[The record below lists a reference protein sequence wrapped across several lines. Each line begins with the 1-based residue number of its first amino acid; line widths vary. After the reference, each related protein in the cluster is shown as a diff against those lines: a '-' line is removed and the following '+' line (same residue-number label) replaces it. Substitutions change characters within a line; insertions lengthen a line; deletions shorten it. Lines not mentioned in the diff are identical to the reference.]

1 MDIEEK
7 IFEIINKLNPQQ
19 KEATM
24 AINGPIQVIAGAGSG
39 KTRVLT
45 TRIAYLIYSGVEP
58 SQILALTFTNKAAN
72 EMKERIAQILNHSL
86 ANRVWAGT
94 FHSIFARILRLEA
107 EQIGYS
113 RDFTIYDQED
123 SLALIR
129 QIMKD
134 NNISQNEL
142 SPQSV
147 QHTISRAK
155 NEMITAIEYARSAQ
169 TSYEKKIAQL
179 YLTYQDELYRSK
191 AMDFDDLLLNTLE
204 LFLSNK
210 QILEKYQNQFRY
222 ILVDEFQDTNKPQ
235 YRIVWNLAKA
245 HSNIFVVGDDAQ
257 SIYRWRGAEIKN
269 ILNFTKDF
277 PMAKQI
283 RLEQNY
289 RSTASIL
296 DAAHSVIQNNRNQI
310 PKKLWTE
317 NEIGEKIK
325 VIDAETDNDEGSLI
339 AHQIKKLLSE
349 NPNLNYGDIAILYRT
364 NAQSLLLERSM
375 RTYNIPYRI
384 FGGLSFYQRKEIK
397 DVLAYLR
404 LLLNTN
410 DNISLLRIINEP
422 PRGIGKTTL
431 ENTIAHTK
439 QTKQSLFETM
449 CKPDEVPGLQ
459 TRAIIILKNFV
470 QMINEYRQKLEEVP
484 LDELIIDYLEQTGL
498 FEMYRQIDSEEMT
511 ERWNN
516 ISQLINDIILFARNN
531 PNQGLSDYLQQISLL
546 TDFDTKQFDD
556 SSVSMMTLHTAKGL
570 EFPIVFITGL
580 EKGLFPIIRSTN
592 SKEEEEEERRLFYVG
607 MTRAKKRLFLTYARQ
622 RARFGEYQYQSPST
636 FLYEIDKNL
645 LEWNEILTNQTK
657 NNVEDFYTKSYG
669 YKKYPTFKPKFY
681 DDEPRQTSYSQLPED
696 EGYRL
701 GERVIH
707 SFFGEGK
714 IVAISGQGQN
724 LKLTIDFT
732 SVGRKQIMVAYAKLQ
747 KIL

>member
-1 MDIEEK
+1 MDIEDK

-19 KEATM
+19 REATM

-45 TRIAYLIYSGVEP
+45 TRVAYLIYSGIEP

-72 EMKERIAQILNHSL
+72 EMKERIAQILNYSL

-107 EQIGYS
+107 EHIGYT

-134 NNISQNEL
+134 NNISQNEM
-142 SPQSV
+142 SPQTV
-147 QHTISRAK
+147 QHTISKAK
-155 NEMITAIEYARSAQ
+155 NEMITALEYARVAQ

-179 YLTYQDELYRSK
+179 YLNYQDELFRNK

-210 QILEKYQNQFRY
+210 EILEKYQKQFRY

-289 RSTASIL
+289 RSTSSIL

-317 NEIGEKIK
+317 NEKGEKIK

-339 AHQIKKLLSE
+339 AHEIQKLIRE
-349 NPNLNYGDIAILYRT
+349 NKDLNYGDIAILYRT

-404 LLLNTN
+404 LLLNPN

-431 ENTIAHTK
+431 EHTIDHAK
-439 QTKQSLFETM
+439 NTKQSLFETLS
-449 CKPDEVPGLQ
+449 KVDEVPGLQ
-459 TRAIIILKNFV
+459 TRAIVILKNFV
-470 QMINEYRQKLEEVP
+470 QMINDYRLKLEEIP
-484 LDELIIDYLEQTGL
+484 LDELITEYLEQTGL

-516 ISQLINDIILFARNN
+516 ISQLINDIMLFARNN

-546 TDFDTKQFDD
+546 TDFDTKQFDE
-556 SSVSMMTLHTAKGL
+556 SSVSLMTLHTAKGL

-580 EKGLFPIIRSTN
+580 EKGLFPIMRNTN
-592 SKEEEEEERRLFYVG
+592 VKDEEEEERRLFYVG
-607 MTRAKKRLFLTYARQ
+607 MTRAKKRLFLSYARQ
-622 RARFGEYQYQSPST
+622 RARFGEYLYQSPST
-636 FLYEIDKNL
+636 FLYEIDKEL
-645 LEWNEILTNQTK
+645 LDWKDLSNNSTK
-657 NNVEDFYTKSYG
+657 NYAGDFYTKELTYN
-669 YKKYPTFKPKFY
+669 KKSTIKPKYF

-724 LKLTIDFT
+724 MKLTIDFT